1 MPRFLITEPHPTVRT
16 NTYTHAGRGGAG
28 NFFRAP
34 PTTSPSGVPTPI
46 TPVTSN
52 STVASTSSTR
62 FYSGRGGAGNA
73 HSDLERPTISF
84 EDEFSRADIREQ
96 MDYGHYVGRG
106 GAGNFASARNPRK
119 EKSKSAAA
127 SLRSSNASTM
137 SGSSVKSA
145 FRGAVNG
152 IFSRH

>member
-1 MPRFLITEPHPTVRT
+1 MARFTITEPHPTVPQ

-46 TPVTSN
+46 TPVTTN
-52 STVASTSSTR
+52 STVSSTGSTR

-73 HSDLERPTISF
+73 HSEIERPTISF
-84 EDEFSRADIREQ
+84 EDEYSRADLREK

-106 GAGNFASARNPRK
+106 GAGNFSSSSKKKKARTDSEASA
-119 EKSKSAAA
+119 
-127 SLRSSNASTM
+127 SSNASTA
-137 SGSSVKSA
+137 SGNSVKSA
-145 FRGAVNG
+145 FRGLVNG
-152 IFSRH
+152 ILSHKH